1 MVIVRVIST
10 LQWRHNEHHSAPNHQ
25 RPHCLPNCRFRG
37 RSKKTS
43 KLRFTSPCAGN
54 SPVTGK
60 FPTQKASNAENVCI
74 DAVTMKMKKVYTFL
88 VVNMNPSRVVYGA
101 FRREDFA
108 VLEHPIYYDVLSD
121 QDHCCSIFTCTM
133 HPLLILMAC
142 MFDAS
147 HGVSI
152 KANYELGP
160 PGVSL
165 HCISISSR
173 SSVECA
179 LRASV
184 MDLYGN
190 QFAYRDGQCHACR
203 PDNVNC
209 AVSEDEYLLAGPHHV
224 RGRCMVYPNKK
235 DK

>member
-1 MVIVRVIST
+1 MSTVVPQITSVPIVCPTVGSGADQRRDQS
-10 LQWRHNEHHSAPNHQ
+10 SAS
-25 RPHCLPNCRFRG
+25 LAFVRG
-37 RSKKTS
+37 IHRWTV
-43 KLRFTSPCAGN
+43 N
-54 SPVTGK
+54 SPHKRPVTRK
-60 FPTQKASNAENVCI
+60 MFAF
-74 DAVTMKMKKVYTFL
+74 DAVTMKMKKLYTFW
-88 VVNMNPSRVVYGA
+88 VVNMNPARLVYGA
-101 FRREDFA
+101 FRREDVA
-108 VLEHPIYYDVLSD
+108 VLEHPSYYDVLSD
-121 QDHCCSIFTCTM
+121 QNPCRGIFTCTM

-142 MFDAS
+142 MVDAS

-160 PGVSL
+160 PGVFL

-184 MDLYGN
+184 MDIYGN

-209 AVSEDEYLLAGPHHV
+209 AVSEDEYLLAGPHHF
-224 RGRCMVYPNKK
+224 RGRFMVYPNK
-235 DK
+235 